1 MRLRPSTLPSRLAR
15 KGDLMARVFRV
26 PNHRRYF
33 PFADYWNVVPFLLP
47 PAFEK
52 LLGHD
57 PICDL
62 WQNMHRTL
70 DAYSVIAIIGY
81 SMPPYDGYAYEAIGR
96 LLINYQAGGD
106 RTYFDQRRV
115 PLQVITRASS
125 DEEVCRAI
133 PFLRPEVTK
142 IWTEG
147 FSHASLQWLDWG
159 DTTETA

>member
-1 MRLRPSTLPSRLAR
+1 
-15 KGDLMARVFRV
+15 
-26 PNHRRYF
+26 
-33 PFADYWNVVPFLLP
+33 
-47 PAFEK
+47 
-52 LLGHD
+52 
-57 PICDL
+57 
-62 WQNMHRTL
+62 
-70 DAYSVIAIIGY
+70 VIAIIGY

-106 RTYFDQRRV
+106 RPYFDQRRV